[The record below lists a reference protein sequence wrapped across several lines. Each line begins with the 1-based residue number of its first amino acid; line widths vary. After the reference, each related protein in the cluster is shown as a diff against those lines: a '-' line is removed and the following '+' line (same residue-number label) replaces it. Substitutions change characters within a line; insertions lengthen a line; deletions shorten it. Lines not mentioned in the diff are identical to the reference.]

1 MKYSLAYESVFEL
14 GQRSGQEDCIYPAV
28 GDPDPGNGLFMVCDG
43 MGGHDKGEVAS
54 AAVCKA
60 MSDYVNTH
68 APADGL
74 FSEGDFNAALSAAY
88 DALDALDDGA
98 LKKMGTTMT
107 FLKFHKGG
115 CLMAHIGDSRIYHI
129 RPSEPEGQRII
140 HVTCDHSLV
149 NDLVAIGEL
158 TPQEARTSKQRNIIT
173 RAMQPNQERRS
184 RADIVNITDV
194 RPGDMFYMC
203 SDGMLESAEDSQIE
217 ALLSDRSIT
226 DAEKVAVLI
235 RQTINNK
242 DNHSAQL
249 VRVCG
254 SDDEA
259 SQPGN
264 PSYARLWILAGLM
277 LMMSA
282 GCFYLA
288 TKI

>member
-1 MKYSLAYESVFEL
+1 
-14 GQRSGQEDCIYPAV
+14 
-28 GDPDPGNGLFMVCDG
+28 
-43 MGGHDKGEVAS
+43 
-54 AAVCKA
+54 
-60 MSDYVNTH
+60 
-68 APADGL
+68 
-74 FSEGDFNAALSAAY
+74 
-88 DALDALDDGA
+88 
-98 LKKMGTTMT
+98 
-107 FLKFHKGG
+107 
-115 CLMAHIGDSRIYHI
+115 
-129 RPSEPEGQRII
+129 
-140 HVTCDHSLV
+140 
-149 NDLVAIGEL
+149 
-158 TPQEARTSKQRNIIT
+158 
-173 RAMQPNQERRS
+173 MQPNQERRS

-254 SDDEA
+254 SD
-259 SQPGN
+259 
-264 PSYARLWILAGLM
+264 SYARLWILAGLM